1 MTTQL
6 LEKPFT
12 VTKQKSYPLSV
23 FDLPVFFTPL
33 PTETDFRSKHGM
45 VVSEE
50 TYWEQYYESSGDVY
64 YDAKYEWNN
73 GYLEE
78 IGMSIH
84 RVLFMSDWLQL
95 ALQCYF
101 SSHSSGK
108 IIGGGITGFR
118 VPLAHK
124 TAIRKPDI
132 AVVLNG
138 NPKILEEEECSYH
151 GIFDLCIESLSD
163 SSKKDIERDTI
174 EKKREYAEAGVREY
188 YIIDDTDRMVF
199 YWLNEWGEY
208 EEIEPVEGDIIR
220 SKVLPGFQ
228 FRKSDL
234 LRQPSLEEMVEDE
247 VYREYVLPLYQEQK
261 KEKELALQHAE
272 QERQCAEQERQ
283 QKELALQRAEQEQQQ
298 KELALQQKEL
308 ALQRAEQEQL
318 QKELALQRAE
328 LFAAKLRELGINP
341 ESILL

>member
-1 MTTQL
+1 MITQL

-23 FDLPVFFTPL
+23 FDLPVLFTPL
-33 PTETDFRSKHGM
+33 PSEPVSHSKHGLA
-45 VVSEE
+45 VSEE
-50 TYWEQYYESSGDVY
+50 TYWERYYESSGDRY
-64 YDAKYEWNN
+64 YDANYEWNN

-78 IGMSIH
+78 IGMSTH
-84 RVLFMSDWLQL
+84 RVTFMSDWLQL

-101 SSHSSGK
+101 SSHAIGK
-108 IIGGGITGFR
+108 ILGGGVTGFR
-118 VPLAHK
+118 IPLAHK

-132 AVVLNG
+132 AVVLNS
-138 NPKILEEEECSYH
+138 NTKILKGEERSYR

-163 SSKKDIERDTI
+163 SSKQDIERDTI
-174 EKKREYAEAGVREY
+174 NKKREYAEAGVQEY
-188 YIIDDTDRMVF
+188 YIVDDTDRMAF

-261 KEKELALQHAE
+261 KEKELALQRAE
-272 QERQCAEQERQ
+272 QERQRAEQERQ
-283 QKELALQRAEQEQQQ
+283 QKELALQHAEQEQQRAEQERQQ
-298 KELALQQKEL
+298 KELALQHAEQEQ
-308 ALQRAEQEQL
+308 QRAEQERH
-318 QKELALQRAE
+318 RAE

-341 ESILL
+341 ESILF